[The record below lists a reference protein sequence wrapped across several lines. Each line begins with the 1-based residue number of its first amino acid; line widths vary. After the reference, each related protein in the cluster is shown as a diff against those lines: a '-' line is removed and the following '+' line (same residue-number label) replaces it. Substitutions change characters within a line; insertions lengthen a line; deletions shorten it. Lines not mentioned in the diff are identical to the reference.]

1 MANKTKILALG
12 LTLVAAF
19 VAGGWFF
26 SALPK
31 WTVSRSEVGRL
42 YQADGERVGI
52 FDNIPP
58 EDLAA
63 AEAVA
68 SYSLGQEIVLPEDR
82 AAAQERQNGA
92 DLPTQIALTPV
103 ADIAAIA
110 PKEPSQE
117 AGETLPR
124 KGAGVSLDLKGG
136 EVAVLPG
143 QNLNALPEQE
153 SKVSMIAVPV
163 NYVLIKNTA
172 DYKAFKTRARGS
184 YPAADFNKQMVVVLE
199 SESDFPDNV
208 FEIDSARVVDGK
220 LVVAYRVNVF
230 GLDKKTNT
238 HAAVLVD
245 KTSAP
250 LELKQVL

>member
-12 LTLVAAF
+12 LTLVAVF

-26 SALPK
+26 SALPR
-31 WTVSRSEVGRL
+31 WMASRSEVGRL
-42 YQADGERVGI
+42 YQADGERIGI

-103 ADIAAIA
+103 TDIAAIA
-110 PKEPSQE
+110 PKAPSPE
-117 AGETLPR
+117 EETLPR
-124 KGAGVSLDLKGG
+124 KGTGVSLDLKGG

-143 QNLNALPEQE
+143 QDLNALPEQE
-153 SKVSMIAVPV
+153 SKVSMISVPV

-199 SESDFPDNV
+199 SQSDFPDNV

>member
-12 LTLVAAF
+12 LTLAAAF

-26 SALPK
+26 SALPR
-31 WTVSRSEVGRL
+31 WTASRSEVGRL

-68 SYSLGQEIVLPEDR
+68 SYSLGQEVVLPEDR

-110 PKEPSQE
+110 PKEPSPE
-117 AGETLPR
+117 EETLPR
-124 KGAGVSLDLKGG
+124 KGAGVALDLKGG

-143 QNLNALPEQE
+143 QDLNALPEQE

-163 NYVLIKNTA
+163 GYVLIKNTA

-199 SESDFPDNV
+199 SQSDFPDNV

-220 LVVAYRVNVF
+220 LIVAYRVNVF

-245 KTSAP
+245 KTPAP

>member
-12 LTLVAAF
+12 LTLVAVF

-26 SALPK
+26 SALPR
-31 WTVSRSEVGRL
+31 WMASRSEVGRL
-42 YQADGERVGI
+42 YQADGERIGI

-110 PKEPSQE
+110 PKAPSPE
-117 AGETLPR
+117 EETLPR
-124 KGAGVSLDLKGG
+124 KGTGVSLDLKGG

-143 QNLNALPEQE
+143 QDLNALPEQE

-199 SESDFPDNV
+199 SQSDFPDNV

>member
-12 LTLVAAF
+12 LTLVAVF

-26 SALPK
+26 SALPR
-31 WTVSRSEVGRL
+31 WMASRSEVGRL

-110 PKEPSQE
+110 PKAPSPE
-117 AGETLPR
+117 EETLPR
-124 KGAGVSLDLKGG
+124 KGTGVSLNLKGG

-143 QNLNALPEQE
+143 QDLNALPEQE

-199 SESDFPDNV
+199 SQSDFPDNV

>member
-12 LTLVAAF
+12 LTLVAVF

-26 SALPK
+26 SALPR
-31 WTVSRSEVGRL
+31 WMASRSEVGRL

-110 PKEPSQE
+110 PKAPTPEE
-117 AGETLPR
+117 ETLPR
-124 KGAGVSLDLKGG
+124 KGTGVSLDLKGG

-143 QNLNALPEQE
+143 QDLNALPEQE

-199 SESDFPDNV
+199 SQSDFPDNV